1 MKNSE
6 VVLRVNFN
14 KVSKRKID
22 GICALMGHESYM
34 HSLSWAIDLG
44 EAIAKKYARGETSV
58 HCLTPALGDLITAH
72 PEFFEAL
79 SEEGVL
85 EWVRPLVMGKTT
97 L

>member
-1 MKNSE
+1 MKDSDVVMTIDFDE
-6 VVLRVNFN
+6 VA
-14 KVSKRKID
+14 KRQLD
-22 GICALMGHESYM
+22 AICALKEHKSNLRSLEWSIAMGE
-34 HSLSWAIDLG
+34 
-44 EAIAKKYARGETSV
+44 EIAKKHARGETSV